1 MITQGRDKKT
11 IVLRQGESI
20 WHWKTTLILASLIYG
35 GDYAT
40 GQGNNFK
47 CREEGYQA
55 DPRDCQV
62 YYRCVSW
69 GSSGPLTTFKF
80 ECGPGT
86 VFSHSKGDICVHPR
100 DSERSECSEM
110 GNDVNSVYQPQ
121 HRPQYSSSRPTQHYP
136 SSSTASRPQ
145 HRPQYPTSSSPSR
158 PQYPS
163 SSRPTRPHHPQ
174 YPSSPST
181 PSRPRPQH
189 PNTPPSRPQYTSPQY
204 IPPSTESPHA
214 NEINPEAGP
223 RPGSNL
229 PSTGGQSQCQSEGF
243 MAHPQDCKKFIR
255 CVNDGFGSYS
265 TYEFTCGEGTVWD
278 PTIES
283 CNHAWAVKSS
293 CGSSDASPGSSHNDG
308 NLPEPGHPSQGPNS
322 NQPGSDSLDPE
333 SDYPSQGK
341 EPDQNQDPGTE
352 QDSNGSEE
360 PSTPYE
366 SSPNV
371 PSQGAGY
378 PGQDSNNPEE
388 NDNPNEGSPDQESN
402 PNEPSG
408 DSGYPGQDPD
418 NPNEPGEDSG
428 YPDSRPSSPYPL
440 YPPGP
445 EPPSATTESLDAS
458 TVRQPLATRPPT
470 SAASPVEPNLPESE
484 GPEAET
490 TNKPGAGSGSGS
502 GSGDCNEE
510 GFFPVPD
517 DCHKFFRCVK
527 AESTFTKYEFE
538 CGESTA
544 WDPSVQT
551 CNYEYAVSNCKNPG
565 LSGQT
570 TPSSAPTETSSKDEE
585 PDSDKDQ
592 SSSPPSVESSTEEDK
607 QSSPSSTDSSDTSD
621 TSSDETPTTSTTSAS
636 ASSNPED
643 TSTPSSS
650 TEESSPS
657 DSNETSPEP
666 SPEENEPTFST
677 TKEPVES
684 EDSKPTTENT
694 PSTAASAGAD
704 KKPSGP
710 GMSASSCKDEGFFS
724 NPSDCRKFFRCVKGD
739 NGLIKYDFDCAPGTA
754 WEQSL
759 LTCNYIHLVA
769 SCGSETNQVSS
780 PEADS
785 NKDKD
790 KDGDK
795 DEGKDEGKPTSES
808 TEKPK
813 DEGEGS
819 SSPNSTTEASN
830 KPTDSSNGS
839 NKPSQVSPSGD
850 SDPNK
855 GIVCNSA
862 GFYGHPIKC
871 DKFYRCVDN
880 GNGFNVYH
888 FDCAPGT
895 IFDPSLSLCNYPESV
910 YPVRDCSGSLA
921 SPPSSSTESSEE
933 PSTMTTVSNGE
944 PTTESSESTDA
955 PGTGEMTTGEAESTT
970 AASGTESPEGEG
982 TTTSAPA
989 ESTEEGVTGSEM
1001 TTEGSQDQTTVAST
1015 ESPEQSTEMEMI
1027 TESGADTTTA
1037 AAETSEPESTTPAK
1051 AEGETGFVA
1060 PCPIVG
1066 NLTDQQIVLV
1076 CPTGFR
1082 RHPKYCNMFYQCM
1095 SEGNMEIKILVLAC
1109 PDKTIFDEKK
1119 IQCVEESES
1128 SQVCDTE
1135 MASARLYRQLEHTS
1149 KEPMKVKRESLCPD
1163 EGHYPFQQG
1172 CSNAFYKCKRD
1183 SRKALQGYLYKC
1195 PKEYVYWSV
1204 SRRCERQSRLSTCSH
1219 IKYEENERIH
1229 SVENRWELPIEDR
1242 NLSARMLAF

>member
-11 IVLRQGESI
+11 IVLRPGESI
-20 WHWKTTLILASLIYG
+20 WRWKTTLILASLIYG

-55 DPRDCQV
+55 DPRECQV

-86 VFSHSKGDICVHPR
+86 VFSHSKGNICVHPR

-136 SSSTASRPQ
+136 SSSTASGPQ

-174 YPSSPST
+174 YPST

-189 PNTPPSRPQYTSPQY
+189 PSTPTSRPQY
-204 IPPSTESPHA
+204 IPPPTESPHA
-214 NEINPEAGP
+214 NEINPEGGP
-223 RPGSNL
+223 RPGSNR
-229 PSTGGQSQCQSEGF
+229 PATGGQSQCQSEGF

-265 TYEFTCGEGTVWD
+265 TYEFTCGEGTIWD
-278 PTIES
+278 STIEG

-293 CGSSDASPGSSHNDG
+293 CGSSGASPGSSHSDG
-308 NLPEPGHPSQGPNS
+308 NLPEPGHPSQGSNS
-322 NQPGSDSLDPE
+322 NQPGSDSSDPE

-360 PSTPYE
+360 PSTPDE
-366 SSPNV
+366 ANPNV

-378 PGQDSNNPEE
+378 PDQDSNYPD

-402 PNEPSG
+402 PSVPSG
-408 DSGYPGQDPD
+408 DSGYPGQNSPGQDPD
-418 NPNEPGEDSG
+418 NPNEPDEDSG

-445 EPPSATTESLDAS
+445 EPPLATTESLDAS
-458 TVRQPLATRPPT
+458 TVRQPLATRPPS
-470 SAASPVEPNLPESE
+470 SAASPAEPNLPESE
-484 GPEAET
+484 GPQAET
-490 TNKPGAGSGSGS
+490 TNKPGAGSGSG
-502 GSGDCNEE
+502 DCNEE
-510 GFFPVPD
+510 GFFPDPK

-527 AESTFTKYEFE
+527 ADSTFTKYEFE

-565 LSGQT
+565 SSGQT

-607 QSSPSSTDSSDTSD
+607 QFSPSSTDSSD

-643 TSTPSSS
+643 PSTPSSS
-650 TEESSPS
+650 TEESSPP
-657 DSNETSPEP
+657 DSNETSPES
-666 SPEENEPTFST
+666 SPEEKPTSST
-677 TKEPVES
+677 TKEPTES
-684 EDSKPTTENT
+684 EAPKPTTEDT

-710 GMSASSCKDEGFFS
+710 GMSGSSCKDEGFFP

-795 DEGKDEGKPTSES
+795 EKDEGKPTSEP

-819 SSPNSTTEASN
+819 SSPDSTTEGSN

-862 GFYGHPIKC
+862 GFYGHPTKC

-910 YPVRDCSGSLA
+910 YPARDCSGSSA
-921 SPPSSSTESSEE
+921 SPPSSSTESSQE
-933 PSTMTTVSNGE
+933 PSTTPSGE
-944 PTTESSESTDA
+944 ATTESSESTDA
-955 PGTGEMTTGEAESTT
+955 PGTGEMTTSRVESTT
-970 AASGTESPEGEG
+970 AASGTESPEDEG
-982 TTTSAPA
+982 TTTGAPA

-1015 ESPEQSTEMEMI
+1015 ESPEQTTEMEMT
-1027 TESGADTTTA
+1027 TESGAETTTA
-1037 AAETSEPESTTPAK
+1037 AGETSEPESTTPAK

-1066 NLTDQQIVLV
+1066 NLTDEQIVLV

-1149 KEPMKVKRESLCPD
+1149 KAPMKVKRESLCPD

-1204 SRRCERQSRLSTCSH
+1204 SRRCERQSRLPTCSH
-1219 IKYEENERIH
+1219 IKYEDNERIH